1 MQPKFKC
8 INKVWS
14 KPENKQYNTKW
25 TNEVRSWADP
35 QHIYIAHTK
44 GFGYWKTS
52 RKDQANRKLNTQV
65 QTMFN
70 LTLK

>member
-8 INKVWS
+8 INEVWS
-14 KPENKQYNTKW
+14 KPENKQYNQS
-25 TNEVRSWADP
+25 EQIISDP
-35 QHIYIAHTK
+35 EQILSTFILHTQMALD
-44 GFGYWKTS
+44 YLKTS
-52 RKDQANRKLNTQV
+52 SKDQANRKQNTQV